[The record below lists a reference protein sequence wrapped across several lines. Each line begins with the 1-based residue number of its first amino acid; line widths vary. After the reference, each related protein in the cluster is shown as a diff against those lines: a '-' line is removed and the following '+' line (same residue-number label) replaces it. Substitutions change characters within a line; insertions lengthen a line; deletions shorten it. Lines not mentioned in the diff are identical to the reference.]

1 MIRVSINRPTSIAMV
16 YIAIAAVGVASFLDI
31 PVELL
36 PDVDYPQ
43 LSINTS
49 WAGASP
55 EVVESFLTA
64 PLEGAAQQVR
74 GVRKIL
80 SESSEGRSEITL
92 EFARGTDMDFARL
105 ELLERIQSIRDE
117 LPAEARPQVEE
128 YVPREFQTGERV
140 DLQYTLAGSYTF
152 EHLRRYSEE
161 ELQPRLLGLDG
172 VDAVAV
178 WGGEEREFRVE
189 LDRRKLEAYGVR
201 PQDVYGALDAA
212 ELVRT
217 AGKLLRGSTEW
228 VVSIRND
235 VGSVGDLESLVV
247 VPDTLGTG
255 EVIRVAD
262 VAKVRDSTA
271 DPRAYFRIDGQP
283 AVTLSLI
290 RGVGTNAI
298 RVADAVKS
306 KVTELKSELPAGMRL
321 TLERDGS
328 EEVRR
333 QLTDLRLRAL
343 AAAII
348 IFLVL
353 LVFLGSFR
361 TAGIVFAT
369 VLFSVLIAVNLLYF
383 GKFSLN
389 VLTMAGLAMGFGLMV
404 DNSIVVLENI
414 YRRWR
419 SGGEPP
425 REAAEKGTR
434 QVALPI
440 VAGTLTTVIVFVPF
454 LYLQGEL
461 RLYYLPFAYAVGF
474 SLLASLFVA
483 FSFVP
488 GLAARALARRDE
500 SPTPAPVRSG
510 LEPGPSLA
518 GESVDDP
525 PPATRRQPF
534 YVRFYRGILSFAL
547 DHPLLIILITAGAFL
562 GSYRLFDKH
571 VVKGAVWGRGWGEET
586 YISIWIDLPRGAEL
600 QRVDELTR
608 TFEGKLRTIPE
619 IERFTANVSADRAY
633 IRVTFPDSL
642 ENTYVPVAIKEQ
654 MVAYSY
660 LFAGAE
666 VRVYGYG
673 PTFYGGGGAPPTYRV
688 KLLGYNYER
697 LREIA
702 EDLASRLGRFSRVRE
717 VNTNVSPGWGWAR
730 EKVFEFYLSVD
741 RRRLAGYGL
750 TMEELLRYVSSNI
763 QGQVGAQRIKV
774 GGEEVTYSLKLEG
787 YREFS
792 FADLRELLVPT
803 PTGDMVRLSDVASV
817 GRREVLNRIIR
828 ENQQYQRVV
837 GWEFRGPQK
846 LGDRYRDV
854 ALEAT
859 ALPAGYSIEKDQGF
873 FWSEEEQQQIY
884 IVLVFAV
891 LLIYMVT
898 AALFESLRAPFVV
911 LLTVPLAL
919 IGVFLLFFYTGASF
933 TRSAYIGVIMMA
945 GIVVNNAILVVYHIN
960 EIRRAG
966 SALKDAIIQG
976 TLERVRPILMTT
988 LTTVL
993 GMLPLILFS
1002 ETIDATIWNALAL
1015 ATIGGLLAST
1025 VFVLTSIPV
1034 LYYLLERRGEVT
1046 ARASAWSGAA
1056 VPVPLGTRG
1065 SGPPQ

>member
-1 MIRVSINRPTSIAMV
+1 VIRISINRPTTIAMV
-16 YIAIAAVGVASFLDI
+16 YIAIAAVGAASFLDI

-43 LSINTS
+43 LSVNTTWS
-49 WAGASP
+49 GASP

-64 PLEGAAQQVR
+64 PLEGAAQQVK
-74 GVRKIL
+74 GVRKIV
-80 SESSEGRSEITL
+80 SESSEGSSEITV
-92 EFARGTDMDFARL
+92 EFARDVDMDFARL
-105 ELLERIQSIRDE
+105 ELMERIQSIRDE
-117 LPAEARPQVEE
+117 LPPDVRPRVEP
-128 YVPREFQTGERV
+128 YVPREFQSGERV
-140 DLQYTLAGSYTF
+140 DLQYTLAGSHTF
-152 EHLRRYSEE
+152 ERLRRYAED
-161 ELQPRLLGLDG
+161 ELRPRIVAVDG
-172 VDAVAV
+172 VETVIV
-178 WGGEEREFRVE
+178 WGGEERQIRVE
-189 LDRRKLEAYGVR
+189 LDREKMEAFAVR
-201 PQDVYGALDAA
+201 PADVYMALDAA

-235 VGSVGDLESLVV
+235 VGGVAELESLVV

-255 EVIRVAD
+255 ELVRVGD
-262 VAKVRDSTA
+262 VARIRDATA
-271 DPRAYFRIDGQP
+271 DPTNFFRINGQP
-283 AVTLSLI
+283 AVNFAVF
-290 RGVGTNAI
+290 RGIGTNAI
-298 RVADAVKS
+298 RVSDAVKD
-306 KVTELKSELPAGMRL
+306 KVAELRADLPPGMRI

-328 EEVRR
+328 EEIRR

-343 AAAII
+343 AAAIV

-353 LVFLGSFR
+353 LLFLGSFR

-369 VLFSVLIAVNLLYF
+369 VVFSVLIAVNLLYF
-383 GKFSLN
+383 GQFSLN

-419 SGGEPP
+419 SQGEGP
-425 REAAEKGTR
+425 REAAERGTR

-488 GLAARALARRDE
+488 GLAARALSGGGGGSLAAAAGRAEAEREALDDG
-500 SPTPAPVRSG
+500 PAPAV
-510 LEPGPSLA
+510 A
-518 GESVDDP
+518 GQP
-525 PPATRRQPF
+525 RQPF
-534 YVRFYRGILSFAL
+534 YVRFYRGVLSFAL
-547 DHPLLIILITAGAFL
+547 DHPLLIILITVGAFY
-562 GSYRLFDKH
+562 GSYRLFDQH
-571 VVKGAVWGRGWGEET
+571 VVKGAIWGRGWGQQT
-586 YISIWIDLPRGAEL
+586 YISIFINLPRGAEL
-600 QRVDELTR
+600 QRTDELAR
-608 TFEGKLRTIPE
+608 TFEARLRTMPE
-619 IERFTANVSADRAY
+619 VERFTTNVSPDRAF

-642 ENTYVPVAIKEQ
+642 ENTQVPVAIKEQ

-673 PTFYGGGGAPPTYRV
+673 PSFYGGGGAPPSYTV

-702 EDLASRLGRFSRVRE
+702 EDLAGRLQRFSRVRE

-741 RRRLAGYGL
+741 RERLAGYGL
-750 TMEELLRYVSSNI
+750 TVEELLGYVGSNI
-763 QGQVGAQRIKV
+763 SGQIGPPQRIKV
-774 GGEEVTYSLKLEG
+774 SGEEVTYSLKLEG

-792 FADLRELLVPT
+792 FTDLRELLVPT
-803 PTGDMVRLSDVASV
+803 PTGELVRLSDVASV
-817 GRREVLNRIIR
+817 GRREVLNRIVR
-828 ENQQYQRVV
+828 ENQQYQRLV

-846 LGDRYRDV
+846 LGDRVRDV
-854 ALEAT
+854 ALAAT
-859 ALPAGYSIEKDQGF
+859 ALPAGYSIEKERGV
-873 FWSEEEQQQIY
+873 FWTGEEQQQIY
-884 IVLVFAV
+884 TVLIFAV
-891 LLIYMVT
+891 VLIYMVT

-919 IGVFLLFFYTGASF
+919 IGVFLVFFYTGAAF

-960 EIRRAG
+960 EIRRGGA
-966 SALKDAIIQG
+966 ALKEAVIQG

-988 LTTVL
+988 LTTVMGL
-993 GMLPLILFS
+993 LPLILFS

-1015 ATIGGLLAST
+1015 ATIGGLIAST
-1025 VFVLTSIPV
+1025 IFVLTSIPV
-1034 LYYLLERRGEVT
+1034 LYYLFERRG
-1046 ARASAWSGAA
+1046 ARAVALEAFPATAGD
-1056 VPVPLGTRG
+1056 
-1065 SGPPQ
+1065 